1 MNEVLFL
8 PDETK
13 KYPNEIRV
21 YDYFFDYGFQLFK
34 SKKNVEEMFSAVE
47 CLIITKLFTAER
59 VITFGSDVFIICCDR
74 IFFWFDD
81 LIDQELV
88 DCVDKIEDCQ
98 IVINK

>member
-1 MNEVLFL
+1 MNEILFL

-34 SKKNVEEMFSAVE
+34 SKKNVEEMFSVVE
-47 CLIITKLFTAER
+47 CSIITKLFTAER

-81 LIDQELV
+81 LIDQEFV
-88 DCVDKIEDCQ
+88 DCVDKIDDCQ